1 MNLIASAPGLG
12 SPFGIFGYVESTQC
26 RLRRSMQVTYNRND
40 PTGGTSAARDNP
52 LNGAPRAKR
61 PGRNKLEKPAL
72 AGYERSKASK
82 AMADQQ
88 NLETARPDTADPAV
102 ALAKALG
109 QWPPAPP
116 KALASRTPGKVPG
129 MLAPTV
135 ESLAQE
141 LGLKLGDQNQLT
153 IRRIKRG
160 KGYAFVRANG
170 AHIRDAR
177 TIRRLHAMAVPPAY
191 AEVRYS
197 PDPTSH
203 LQAVG
208 RDAAGRLQYRY
219 HADWEKV
226 REHRKAH
233 RLAKLVAALPKI
245 RRNVS
250 MHLSGEEP
258 TREFAL
264 SAVIELIAR
273 TAIRP
278 GNESYARLNGTRGAT
293 TLLKSNVTLED
304 DSIVLTFKA
313 KGGKAVKKECNAAK
327 LVRAI
332 GILQSLPGRR
342 MFQYRDA
349 SGVVRTVSTTTVNGF
364 LREIAGIKI
373 SLKDFRTLMASAVV
387 LESLSRI
394 SPAKSAR
401 GRKRQ
406 VLDAIRAAADRLS
419 NTPAICRKSYVHDTI
434 VTAFEDGIL
443 ERFAATM
450 KGCRSQKKREQ
461 LLAEVV
467 MAAAA

>member
-1 MNLIASAPGLG
+1 M
-12 SPFGIFGYVESTQC
+12 
-26 RLRRSMQVTYNRND
+26 M
-40 PTGGTSAARDNP
+40 
-52 LNGAPRAKR
+52 
-61 PGRNKLEKPAL
+61 
-72 AGYERSKASK
+72 
-82 AMADQQ
+82 DQQ
-88 NLETARPDTADPAV
+88 NIAAVRPMSADPAV

-109 QWPPAPP
+109 QWPKQPQAKLQSPRAKLQPSAKLKLAAPAVED
-116 KALASRTPGKVPG
+116 LARD
-129 MLAPTV
+129 
-135 ESLAQE
+135 
-141 LGLKLGDQNQLT
+141 LGLRLGDQNELT

-160 KGYAFVRANG
+160 KNYSFVRANG
-170 AHIRDAR
+170 SRVRDAR

-191 AEVRYS
+191 RQVRYS
-197 PDPTSH
+197 SDPSSH

-226 REHRKAH
+226 REQRKAH

-245 RRNVS
+245 RRKVS
-250 MHLSGEEP
+250 AFLSGDEP

-304 DSIVLTFKA
+304 DSLVLTFKA
-313 KGGKAVKKECNAAK
+313 KGGKAVRKECDAAK

-332 GILQSLPGRR
+332 GILRDVPGKR
-342 MFQYRDA
+342 MFQYHDR
-349 SGVVRTVSTTTVNGF
+349 SGVVRAASTTAVNAF
-364 LREIAGIKI
+364 LRELAGIKI

-387 LESLSRI
+387 VESLSRI
-394 SPAKSAR
+394 TPAASQR

-406 VLDAIRAAADRLS
+406 VLDAIRAAADQLS

-450 KGCRSQKKREQ
+450 GGYRTQSKREQ
-461 LLAEVV
+461 LLAQVV
-467 MAAAA
+467 MAAGA

>member
-1 MNLIASAPGLG
+1 M
-12 SPFGIFGYVESTQC
+12 
-26 RLRRSMQVTYNRND
+26 M
-40 PTGGTSAARDNP
+40 
-52 LNGAPRAKR
+52 
-61 PGRNKLEKPAL
+61 
-72 AGYERSKASK
+72 
-82 AMADQQ
+82 DQQ
-88 NLETARPDTADPAV
+88 NIEPAGPASADPAV
-102 ALAKALG
+102 ALAEMLG
-109 QWPPAPP
+109 QLPKPAAAKPSTP
-116 KALASRTPGKVPG
+116 KTS
-129 MLAPTV
+129 V
-135 ESLAQE
+135 EDLAQE
-141 LGLKLGDQNQLT
+141 HGLKLGDQNELT
-153 IRRIKRG
+153 IRRIRRG
-160 KGYAFVRANG
+160 KGYSFIRANG
-170 AHIRDAR
+170 TQVRHTG
-177 TIRRLHAMAVPPAY
+177 TIRRLHRMAVPPAY
-191 AEVRYS
+191 REVRYS
-197 PDPTSH
+197 PDPSSH

-208 RDAAGRLQYRY
+208 VDAAGRLQYRY

-226 REHRKAH
+226 REQRKAH

-250 MHLSGEEP
+250 IHLAGEEP

-293 TLLKSNVTLED
+293 TLLKSNVLLED
-304 DSIVLTFKA
+304 DSLVLTFKA
-313 KGGKAVKKECNAAK
+313 KGGKAVRKECNAAK

-332 GILQSLPGRR
+332 GILRTVPGKR

-349 SGVVRTVSTTTVNGF
+349 NGVVRGVSTTTVNTF

-387 LESLSRI
+387 VESLSRI
-394 SPAKSAR
+394 TPAASER

-406 VLDAIRAAADRLS
+406 VLEAIRAAADQLS

-450 KGCRSQKKREQ
+450 KGQRSQSKREQ
-461 LLAEVV
+461 LLAQVV

>member
-1 MNLIASAPGLG
+1 M
-12 SPFGIFGYVESTQC
+12 T
-26 RLRRSMQVTYNRND
+26 
-40 PTGGTSAARDNP
+40 
-52 LNGAPRAKR
+52 
-61 PGRNKLEKPAL
+61 
-72 AGYERSKASK
+72 
-82 AMADQQ
+82 DQQ
-88 NLETARPDTADPAV
+88 NFAAAQSDSADPAV

-109 QWPPAPP
+109 QWPKAEPAKPELNG
-116 KALASRTPGKVPG
+116 KTSVEELAG
-129 MLAPTV
+129 
-135 ESLAQE
+135 E
-141 LGLKLGDQNQLT
+141 LGLKLGDQNELT
-153 IRRIKRG
+153 IRRIRRG
-160 KGYAFVRANG
+160 KGYSFVRANG
-170 AHIRDAR
+170 AHIRCAR

-191 AEVRYS
+191 REVRYA
-197 PDPTSH
+197 PDPNSH

-250 MHLSGEEP
+250 LHLAGEEP

-304 DSIVLTFKA
+304 DSVVLTFKA

-332 GILQSLPGRR
+332 GILRTLPGKR

-349 SGVVRTVSTTTVNGF
+349 GGAVRTVSTTTVNAF

-394 SPAKSAR
+394 TPAASAR
-401 GRKRQ
+401 GRRRQ
-406 VLDAIRAAADRLS
+406 VLEAVRAAADELS

>member
-1 MNLIASAPGLG
+1 
-12 SPFGIFGYVESTQC
+12 
-26 RLRRSMQVTYNRND
+26 
-40 PTGGTSAARDNP
+40 
-52 LNGAPRAKR
+52 
-61 PGRNKLEKPAL
+61 
-72 AGYERSKASK
+72 
-82 AMADQQ
+82 MADQQ
-88 NLETARPDTADPAV
+88 NFETARPDAADPAV

-109 QWPPAPP
+109 QWAVPQPKPLPSRTLGKMPGMPAP
-116 KALASRTPGKVPG
+116 S
-129 MLAPTV
+129 V

-160 KGYAFVRANG
+160 KGYSFVRANG

-191 AEVRYS
+191 ADVRYS
-197 PDPTSH
+197 PDPNSH

-226 REHRKAH
+226 REQRKAH

-304 DSIVLTFKA
+304 DSVVLTFKA

-332 GILQSLPGRR
+332 GILQGVPGRR

-406 VLDAIRAAADRLS
+406 VLEAIRAAADRLS
-419 NTPAICRKSYVHDTI
+419 NTAAICRKSYVHDTI

-461 LLAEVV
+461 LLAQVV

>member
-1 MNLIASAPGLG
+1 M
-12 SPFGIFGYVESTQC
+12 
-26 RLRRSMQVTYNRND
+26 M
-40 PTGGTSAARDNP
+40 
-52 LNGAPRAKR
+52 
-61 PGRNKLEKPAL
+61 
-72 AGYERSKASK
+72 
-82 AMADQQ
+82 DQQ
-88 NLETARPDTADPAV
+88 NFEATRPVSADPAV
-102 ALAKALG
+102 ALAEALG
-109 QWPPAPP
+109 QLPKAPP
-116 KALASRTPGKVPG
+116 KIPSPKAKFETA
-129 MLAPTV
+129 ATV
-135 ESLAQE
+135 ESLAQGH
-141 LGLKLGDQNQLT
+141 GLKLGDQTGLT

-160 KGYAFVRANG
+160 KGYSFIRANG
-170 AHIRDAR
+170 TPIRQVG
-177 TIRRLHAMAVPPAY
+177 TIKRLNSMAVPPAY
-191 AEVRYS
+191 REVRYS
-197 PDPTSH
+197 ADPASH

-208 RDAAGRLQYRY
+208 IDAAGRLQYRY

-233 RLAKLVAALPKI
+233 RLARLVAALPKI

-250 MHLSGEEP
+250 MHLSGDEP

-304 DSIVLTFKA
+304 DSLVLTFKA
-313 KGGKAVKKECNAAK
+313 KGGKATRKECDAAK

-332 GILQSLPGRR
+332 GILRTVPGKR
-342 MFQYRDA
+342 MFQYRDK
-349 SGVVRTVSTTTVNGF
+349 SGTVRAVSTSTVNAF

-394 SPAKSAR
+394 SPAASAR
-401 GRKRQ
+401 GRKKQ
-406 VLDAIRAAADRLS
+406 VLDAVRAAADELS

-450 KGCRSQKKREQ
+450 KGYRSQSKREA
-461 LLAEVV
+461 LLAQVV
-467 MAAAA
+467 TAAAV

>member
-1 MNLIASAPGLG
+1 M
-12 SPFGIFGYVESTQC
+12 
-26 RLRRSMQVTYNRND
+26 M
-40 PTGGTSAARDNP
+40 
-52 LNGAPRAKR
+52 
-61 PGRNKLEKPAL
+61 
-72 AGYERSKASK
+72 
-82 AMADQQ
+82 DQQ
-88 NLETARPDTADPAV
+88 NFEAARPASADPDAV

-109 QWPPAPP
+109 QWPKAPP
-116 KALASRTPGKVPG
+116 AIKSPAIKAPPARKAKPSSVADRLAAKAA
-129 MLAPTV
+129 APSV
-135 ESLAQE
+135 ESLAE
-141 LGLKLGDQNQLT
+141 EHGLKLGDQNELT
-153 IRRIKRG
+153 IRRIRRG
-160 KGYAFVRANG
+160 KSYSFVRANG
-170 AHIRDAR
+170 RPIRHTG
-177 TIRRLHAMAVPPAY
+177 TIKRLHSMAVPPAY

-197 PDPTSH
+197 PDPSSH

-219 HADWEKV
+219 HSDWEKV

-233 RLAKLVAALPKI
+233 RLARLVAALPKI

-250 MHLSGEEP
+250 MHLSGDAP

-278 GNESYARLNGTRGAT
+278 GNESYARLNGAT
-293 TLLKSNVTLED
+293 TLLKSNVVLEGD
-304 DSIVLTFKA
+304 GLVLTFKA
-313 KGGKAVKKECNAAK
+313 KGGKAVRKECDAAK

-332 GILQSLPGRR
+332 GILRSVPGKR
-342 MFQYRDA
+342 MFQYRDN
-349 SGVVRTVSTTTVNGF
+349 SGNVRTVSTTTVNAF

-394 SPAKSAR
+394 SPAASAT
-401 GRKRQ
+401 GRRKQ
-406 VLDAIRAAADRLS
+406 VLEAVRAAADELS

-450 KGCRSQKKREQ
+450 KGYRSQSKREQ
-461 LLAEVV
+461 LLAQVV
-467 MAAAA
+467 ATAAA

>member
-1 MNLIASAPGLG
+1 M
-12 SPFGIFGYVESTQC
+12 T
-26 RLRRSMQVTYNRND
+26 
-40 PTGGTSAARDNP
+40 
-52 LNGAPRAKR
+52 
-61 PGRNKLEKPAL
+61 
-72 AGYERSKASK
+72 
-82 AMADQQ
+82 DQQ
-88 NLETARPDTADPAV
+88 NLEPPGPASADPAV
-102 ALAKALG
+102 ALAEMLG
-109 QWPPAPP
+109 QLPKPAAEKPPAP
-116 KALASRTPGKVPG
+116 KTSVEELA
-129 MLAPTV
+129 
-135 ESLAQE
+135 EE
-141 LGLKLGDQNQLT
+141 LGLKLGDQNELT
-153 IRRIKRG
+153 IRRVRRG
-160 KGYAFVRANG
+160 KGYSFVRANG
-170 AHIRDAR
+170 TQIRHAG
-177 TIRRLHAMAVPPAY
+177 TIRRLHRMAVPPAY
-191 AEVRYS
+191 REVRYS
-197 PDPTSH
+197 PDPNSH

-208 RDAAGRLQYRY
+208 VDAAGRLQYRY

-226 REHRKAH
+226 REQRKAH

-250 MHLSGEEP
+250 MHLAGEGP

-293 TLLKSNVTLED
+293 TLLKSNVILEE
-304 DSIVLTFKA
+304 DSFVLTFKA
-313 KGGKAVKKECNAAK
+313 KGGKAVRKECNAAK

-332 GILQSLPGRR
+332 GILRTVPGKR

-349 SGVVRTVSTTTVNGF
+349 NGIVRGVSTTTVNAF

-387 LESLSRI
+387 VESLSRI
-394 SPAKSAR
+394 TPAASER

-406 VLDAIRAAADRLS
+406 VLDAIRAAADQLS

-450 KGCRSQKKREQ
+450 KGQRSQSKREQ
-461 LLAEVV
+461 LLAQVV

>member
-1 MNLIASAPGLG
+1 M
-12 SPFGIFGYVESTQC
+12 T
-26 RLRRSMQVTYNRND
+26 
-40 PTGGTSAARDNP
+40 
-52 LNGAPRAKR
+52 
-61 PGRNKLEKPAL
+61 
-72 AGYERSKASK
+72 
-82 AMADQQ
+82 DQQ
-88 NLETARPDTADPAV
+88 NFAAAQSDSADPAV

-109 QWPPAPP
+109 QWPKAEPAKPELNG
-116 KALASRTPGKVPG
+116 KTSVEELAG
-129 MLAPTV
+129 
-135 ESLAQE
+135 E
-141 LGLKLGDQNQLT
+141 LGLKLGDQNELT
-153 IRRIKRG
+153 IRRIRRG
-160 KGYAFVRANG
+160 KGYSFVRANG
-170 AHIRDAR
+170 AHIRCAR

-191 AEVRYS
+191 REVRYA
-197 PDPTSH
+197 PDPNSH

-250 MHLSGEEP
+250 MHLAGEEP

-304 DSIVLTFKA
+304 DSVVLTFKA

-332 GILQSLPGRR
+332 GILRTLPGKR

-349 SGVVRTVSTTTVNGF
+349 GGAVRTVSTTTVNGF

-394 SPAKSAR
+394 TPAASAR
-401 GRKRQ
+401 GRRRQ
-406 VLDAIRAAADRLS
+406 VLEAVRAAADELS

-443 ERFAATM
+443 ERFAETM

-461 LLAEVV
+461 LLAQVV

>member
-1 MNLIASAPGLG
+1 M
-12 SPFGIFGYVESTQC
+12 
-26 RLRRSMQVTYNRND
+26 M
-40 PTGGTSAARDNP
+40 
-52 LNGAPRAKR
+52 
-61 PGRNKLEKPAL
+61 
-72 AGYERSKASK
+72 
-82 AMADQQ
+82 DQQ
-88 NLETARPDTADPAV
+88 NLAAARPVSADPEV

-109 QWPPAPP
+109 QWPKPPLVKPALNG
-116 KALASRTPGKVPG
+116 KTSVEELAH
-129 MLAPTV
+129 
-135 ESLAQE
+135 E

-160 KGYAFVRANG
+160 KGYSFIRANG
-170 AHIRDAR
+170 TQVRHAG
-177 TIRRLHAMAVPPAY
+177 TIRRLHRMAVPPAY
-191 AEVRYS
+191 REVRYS

-208 RDAAGRLQYRY
+208 IDAAGRLQYRY

-226 REHRKAH
+226 REQRKAH

-304 DSIVLTFKA
+304 DCLVLTFKA
-313 KGGKAVKKECNAAK
+313 KGGKAVRKECDAAK

-332 GILQSLPGRR
+332 GILRGVPGKR

-349 SGVVRTVSTTTVNGF
+349 NGIVRGVSTTTVNAF

-387 LESLSRI
+387 VESLARI
-394 SPAKSAR
+394 TPAASQR

-406 VLDAIRAAADRLS
+406 VLEAIRAAADQLS

-443 ERFAATM
+443 ERFASTM
-450 KGCRSQKKREQ
+450 SRYRSQSKREQ
-461 LLAEVV
+461 LLAQVV
-467 MAAAA
+467 MAAAAE